1 MKAQGKKE
9 ESVELFQQW
18 MQLIDQGKIKEH
30 S

>member
-9 ESVELFQQW
+9 EAVELFQQW
-18 MQLIDQGKIKEH
+18 MQLIDQGKIEEH